1 MATTTVPV
9 EDSTI
14 RMYKADSATIRCS
27 VVKASDGSV
36 MDLTSYT
43 AKLSVKREQYDND
56 ADALFILSGT
66 ISSPTTGVCTFAVTT
81 ANSDQRPG
89 TYYYD
94 IQVVNGTTIKTVAAG
109 KFIIQWDV
117 TRATS

>member
-9 EDSTI
+9 ESNDITI
-14 RMYKADSATIRCS
+14 FKADSATIRCS

-36 MDLTSYT
+36 MPLTGYA
-43 AKLSVKREQYDND
+43 AKMSVKREQYDND
-56 ADALFILSGT
+56 ADAVFTL
-66 ISSPTTGVCTFAVTT
+66 TGVVTEATGICTFTVTT
-81 ANSDQRPG
+81 SNSDQRPG

-94 IQVVNGTTIKTVAAG
+94 VQVVKTSTTKTVASG

-117 TRATS
+117 TRSTS